1 MPEPTAEQAAIISAV
16 RDTADNIMVNALAG
30 TGKTSTIEMVCHAV
44 KNIPIL
50 YLAFNKRIVD
60 EAAKRMPSHVECR
73 TQNGLGHRVWAQA
86 TGKRLVVDS
95 GKMRQ
100 ILKNLISEL
109 PRKDQGEA
117 WEDFSDTL
125 KWISKAKRDGY
136 VPEHWNGSYRPVFA
150 TWAEFIDAQDDDL
163 LPSRQQTG
171 LIQRALH
178 QSIIAAYEGGID
190 FDDQIYMP
198 VIFGGPWP
206 KFPLV
211 IVDEVQDQSPLNHE
225 MMKRLVTQRFMGVG
239 DPWQSIYAFRGAV
252 TNGMKALVEHFHCTE
267 LPLSL
272 TFRVPRKGVERAH
285 SRVPW
290 FEAYHANPEGTITEL
305 EEWGPDDIPA
315 AAAIICRNNAPLLS
329 LGFKLLAAKR
339 SIKLVGMDIGAG
351 LVRILRK
358 LGSTDLRG
366 IELDNAIATWTKNA
380 LASAKNPAS
389 VYDRA
394 DCLYVL
400 THGRKHLG
408 EAIIQAESLFKQEGP
423 IQLLSGHK
431 CKGLEWDWVMHL
443 DPWRIPGKYAEE
455 GTEAWE
461 QELNVRYVIE
471 TRFKQTLVIA
481 NLEGWNHE

>member
-1 MPEPTAEQAAIISAV
+1 MPEPTAEQTAIIAAV
-16 RDTADNIMVNALAG
+16 RDTSANIMVNALAG

-125 KWISKAKRDGY
+125 KWIARAKRYGY
-136 VPEHWNGSYRPVFA
+136 VPQNLDMRQKPITSDWQ
-150 TWAEFIDAQDDDL
+150 EFVETQDDIE
-163 LPSRQQTG
+163 PTRSQRN

-225 MMKRLVTQRFMGVG
+225 MMKRLITQRFMGVG

-252 TNGMKALVEHFHCTE
+252 TNGMKALVEHFQCTE

-290 FEAYHANPEGTITEL
+290 FEAYHANPEGTITTL
-305 EEWGPDDIPA
+305 DEWGPNDIPSS
-315 AAAIICRNNAPLLS
+315 AAIICRNNAPLLS
-329 LGFKLLAAKR
+329 LGFKLLASHRA
-339 SIKLVGMDIGAG
+339 IKLVGMDIGAG

-358 LGSTDLRG
+358 LGPTDLRG
-366 IELDNAIATWTKNA
+366 VELDNAIAAWTKNA
-380 LASAKNPAS
+380 LQSAKNSAS

-400 THGRKHLG
+400 TRGRKHLG

-443 DPWRIPGKYAEE
+443 DPWRIPSRHAEE

-481 NLEGWNHE
+481 NLEGWNHD

>member
-1 MPEPTAEQAAIISAV
+1 MPEPTAEQAAIIAAV
-16 RDTADNIMVNALAG
+16 RDTSANIMVNALAG

-125 KWISKAKRDGY
+125 KWISRAKRAGY
-136 VPEHWNGSYRPVFA
+136 VPDSWTGHCKTVIDGFMN
-150 TWAEFIDAQDDDL
+150 FIEGEDDL
-163 LPSRQQTG
+163 PPTGQQRY
-171 LIQRALH
+171 LINRALH
-178 QSIIAAYEGGID
+178 LSIMAAYEGGID

-290 FEAYHANPEGTITEL
+290 FEAYHSNPEGTITTL
-305 EEWGPDDIPA
+305 DEWGPNDIPSS
-315 AAAIICRNNAPLLS
+315 AAIICRNNSPLLS
-329 LGFKLLAAKR
+329 LGFKLLASHRA
-339 SIKLVGMDIGAG
+339 IKLVGMDIGAG

-358 LGSTDLRG
+358 IGPTDLRG
-366 IELDNAIATWTKNA
+366 IELDNAIAAWTKNA
-380 LASAKNPAS
+380 LQSAKNSAS

-400 THGRKHLG
+400 TRGRKHLG

-455 GTEAWE
+455 GTEAYE

>member
-1 MPEPTAEQAAIISAV
+1 MPEPTAEQAAIIAAV
-16 RDTADNIMVNALAG
+16 RDTTDNIIVNALAG

-136 VPEHWNGSYRPVFA
+136 VPEHWNGSYRPVFG
-150 TWAEFIDAQDDDL
+150 TWAEFIDAQDDL
-163 LPSRQQTG
+163 LPSRQQTR

-252 TNGMKALVEHFHCTE
+252 TNGMKALVEHFQCTE

-290 FEAYHANPEGTITEL
+290 FEAYHANPEGTITTL
-305 EEWGPDDIPA
+305 DEWGPNDIPA
-315 AAAIICRNNAPLLS
+315 SAAIICRNNAPLLS
-329 LGFKLLAAKR
+329 LGFKLLASHRA
-339 SIKLVGMDIGAG
+339 IKLVGMDIGAG

-358 LGSTDLRG
+358 LGPVELKG
-366 IELDNAIATWTKNA
+366 MELDNAIATWTKNA
-380 LASAKNPAS
+380 LQSAKNPAS

-394 DCLYVL
+394 DCLHVL
-400 THGRKHLG
+400 TRGRKHLG

-455 GTEAWE
+455 GTEAYE

>member
-1 MPEPTAEQAAIISAV
+1 MPEPTAEQAAIIAAV
-16 RDTADNIMVNALAG
+16 RDTSANIMVNALAG

-109 PRKDQGEA
+109 PRKDQGDA

-150 TWAEFIDAQDDDL
+150 TWTEFIDAQDDL

-171 LIQRALH
+171 LVQRALH

-272 TFRVPRKGVERAH
+272 TFRVPRQGVERARG
-285 SRVPW
+285 RVPW
-290 FEAYHANPEGTITEL
+290 FEAYHANPEGTITTL
-305 EEWGPDDIPA
+305 DEWGPNDIPSS
-315 AAAIICRNNAPLLS
+315 AAIICRNNAPLLN
-329 LGFKLLAAKR
+329 LGFKLLASHRA
-339 SIKLVGMDIGAG
+339 IKLVGMDIGAG
-351 LVRILRK
+351 LVRIMRK
-358 LGSTDLRG
+358 LGPVNLQG
-366 IELDNAIATWTKNA
+366 QELEDAIAAWTKNA
-380 LASAKNPAS
+380 LQSAKNPAS

-394 DCLYVL
+394 DCLHVL
-400 THGRKHLG
+400 TRGRKHLG

-481 NLEGWNHE
+481 NLEGWNHD

>member
-1 MPEPTAEQAAIISAV
+1 MPEPTAEQAAIIAAV

-86 TGKRLVVDS
+86 TGKRLVVDT

-150 TWAEFIDAQDDDL
+150 TWAEFIDAQDDL

-252 TNGMKALVEHFHCTE
+252 TNGMKALVEHFQCTE

-290 FEAYHANPEGTITEL
+290 FEAYHSNPEGTITTL
-305 EEWGPDDIPA
+305 EEWGPNDIPSS
-315 AAAIICRNNAPLLS
+315 AAIICRNNAPLLN
-329 LGFKLLAAKR
+329 LGFKLLASHRA
-339 SIKLVGMDIGAG
+339 IKLVGMDIGAG
-351 LVRILRK
+351 LVRIMRK
-358 LGSTDLRG
+358 LGPVNLQG
-366 IELDNAIATWTKNA
+366 QELDNAIAAWTKNA
-380 LASAKNPAS
+380 LQSAKNPAS

-400 THGRKHLG
+400 TRGRKHLG

>member
-1 MPEPTAEQAAIISAV
+1 MPEPTAEQAAIIAAV
-16 RDTADNIMVNALAG
+16 RDTSANIMVNALAG

-86 TGKRLVVDS
+86 TGKRLIVDS

-136 VPEHWNGSYRPVFA
+136 VPEHWNGSYRPVYA
-150 TWAEFIDAQDDDL
+150 TWGEFIDAQDDL

-239 DPWQSIYAFRGAV
+239 DPWQSIYAFRGAI

-305 EEWGPDDIPA
+305 EEWGPNDIPSS
-315 AAAIICRNNAPLLS
+315 AAIICRNNAPLLS
-329 LGFKLLAAKR
+329 LGFKLLAARR

-366 IELDNAIATWTKNA
+366 IELDNAIAAWTKNA
-380 LASAKNPAS
+380 LQSAKNPAS

-394 DCLYVL
+394 DCLHVL
-400 THGRKHLG
+400 TRGRKHLG

>member
-1 MPEPTAEQAAIISAV
+1 MPEPTAEQAAIIAAV
-16 RDTADNIMVNALAG
+16 RDTTDNIMVNALAG

-86 TGKRLVVDS
+86 TGKRLIVDS

-117 WEDFSDTL
+117 WEDFSFTL
-125 KWISKAKRDGY
+125 KAIAKAKRDGY
-136 VPEHWNGSYRPVFA
+136 VPLSWGGPCHRLVDYV
-150 TWAEFIDAQDDDL
+150 EFLDGLDEEVTRLQRDL
-163 LPSRQQTG
+163 
-171 LIQRALH
+171 INRALH

-206 KFPLV
+206 RFPLV

-252 TNGMKALVEHFHCTE
+252 TNGMKALVEHFRCTE

-272 TFRVPRKGVERAH
+272 TFRVPRTGVERARG
-285 SRVPW
+285 RVPW
-290 FEAYHANPEGTITEL
+290 FEAYNTNPEGTIIEL
-305 EEWGPDDIPA
+305 EEWGPDDIPS

-329 LGFKLLAAKR
+329 LSFRLLAAR
-339 SIKLVGMDIGAG
+339 RAIKLVGMDIGAG

-358 LGSTDLRG
+358 LGPVELAG
-366 IELDNAIATWTKNA
+366 HELDNAIAAWTKNA
-380 LASAKNPAS
+380 LQSAKNSAS

-400 THGRKHLG
+400 TRDRKHLG

-443 DPWRIPGKYAEE
+443 DPWRIPGKYVEE

-481 NLEGWNHE
+481 NLEGWNDV